1 MYKLVILIDQPE
13 DEMRFNEQWAT
24 FLSWTEQIPGLQR
37 ATTARVAHSIFGT
50 ARINMIYEMYFD
62 TLEEIYQGMN
72 SPNGAR
78 AGQLLQL
85 MTKGKVN
92 LLLADHHEDT
102 GENLRKYRSIDK
114 ANA

>member
-13 DEMRFNEQWAT
+13 DEFGFNEQWAT
-24 FLSWTEQIPGLQR
+24 FLRWTEQIPGLQK
-37 ATTARVAHSIFGT
+37 ATTARVTHSIFG
-50 ARINMIYEMYFD
+50 ASPVYMIYEMYFD

-72 SPNGAR
+72 SPNGKR

-85 MTKGKVN
+85 MTKSRVN

-102 GENLRKYRSIDK
+102 GENLRRYRSTDK
-114 ANA
+114 SNA